1 MSTASS
7 QPEALIDQIREASR
21 SMVRELGFMQSTL
34 AATDYPASAVHALL
48 EIGARRSMT
57 AVQLASFLGLEK
69 SSVSRMVRKLI
80 NAGEIS
86 EASHEDARSK
96 SLHLTLKGQKT
107 VAAIE
112 QYGRA
117 QVTDALNCLSSSQ
130 RQLAATGL
138 SCYANAL
145 ALRRTG
151 AIAEPPAIEVVAGY
165 QPGAIAQIVLMHAQY
180 YSRTV
185 GFGSQFESKVAAG
198 LAEFVPRL
206 TKSCNGLWL
215 ALQGGQIVGSIA
227 IDGEDLGKQ
236 RAHLRWFIVSD
247 AARGSGAGRQ
257 LLETALVFCDAQGF
271 AATHLWTFQGLDA
284 ARRLYETHG
293 FQLTEHWQGTQWGKE
308 MVEQSFVRAQFG
320 VLPGEQC

>member
-1 MSTASS
+1 MSTASN

-21 SMVRELGFMQSTL
+21 RMVRELGFMQSTL

-48 EIGARRSMT
+48 EIGARQSMT

-86 EASHEDARSK
+86 EASHADARSK
-96 SLHLTLKGQKT
+96 SLYLTPQGQKT

-151 AIAEPPAIEVVAGY
+151 AIAVPPAIEVVAGY
-165 QPGAIAQIVLMHAQY
+165 QQPGAIAQIVLMHAQY

-206 TKSCNGLWL
+206 SNSSNGLWL
-215 ALQGGQIVGSIA
+215 ARQDGQIVGSIA
-227 IDGEDLGKQ
+227 IDGEDLGEQ

-257 LLETALVFCDAQGF
+257 LLETALAFCDAQGLG
-271 AATHLWTFQGLDA
+271 ATHLWTFQGLDA

-293 FQLTEHWQGTQWGKE
+293 FQLTEQWQGTQWGKE
-308 MVEQSFVRAQFG
+308 MVEQRFVRAQFG
-320 VLPGEQC
+320 ALPG